1 MVSTYSKADLEH
13 SNDYRISTCNGQ
25 RLYNGQRLDNRQ
37 RLYHTR
43 QQAANVR
50 VLPESPYY
58 EASTQIIKKQTKC
71 GPIHNSFKSG
81 DGPEIWEKV
90 IVNHPKGFYRLN
102 LTPKND

>member
-13 SNDYRISTCNGQ
+13 SNDYRIINFNGQ
-25 RLYNGQRLDNRQ
+25 RLYL
-37 RLYHTR
+37 TR
-43 QQAANVR
+43 QQAAIVR
-50 VLPESPYY
+50 VLHESPYY